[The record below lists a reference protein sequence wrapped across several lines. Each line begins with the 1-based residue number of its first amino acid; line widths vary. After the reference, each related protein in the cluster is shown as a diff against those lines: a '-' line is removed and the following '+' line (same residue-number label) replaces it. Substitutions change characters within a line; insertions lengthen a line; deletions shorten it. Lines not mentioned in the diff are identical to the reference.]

1 MYRSLYYVYN
11 VIKII
16 LYKKSRYIL
25 VIYMN
30 LSYYMPYIYIYI
42 HRNQNI
48 LENYALVILIGGEKY
63 SIYQYRIHIYRR
75 NEWTKQRYTVTIKL
89 LV

>member
-11 VIKII
+11 VIKIYLMQKEQIYTYYTYESI
-16 LYKKSRYIL
+16 LLYA
-25 VIYMN
+25 
-30 LSYYMPYIYIYI
+30 IYIYM